1 MRHKTKNFTKNFT
14 TNIHEPSRTTRSY
27 RSTRPSSEGPSWCS
41 FGLWLFF
48 LCILLSTGV
57 PLAAQ
62 DDDTLRGYITGG
74 EDVNAINAAEEF
86 RIGIHAFNRYAFNEA
101 ILSFER
107 SLAFRPGEAIILDWL
122 GKAYYRS
129 GLESA
134 ALRQW
139 RAALDAYGRNSG
151 PGMVVANR
159 IETVANRR
167 LLFPVINDDVRYIES
182 GRYPG
187 RYEDNVLYRQP
198 TAVLPHSDGSAW
210 VVAYGS
216 NEIVRIDVNG
226 IVKDRKRGPINGFD
240 RPYDLVR
247 GAGGRMY
254 LSEYRGGR
262 ISMLSSQGDWLGYIG
277 SKGLGQGNFVGPQN
291 LTVDEDGYLYVVEY
305 GNQRISKF
313 DPDGVFVLSFGLK
326 SAVFPGFNSPTGIA
340 ARNGHIYAADSAAK
354 TIYVFDPNGN
364 YLGIL
369 TDNLFGPES
378 LRFLSDGRL
387 IAADTNR
394 VLLIDTDSAIV
405 RELGVAGNPRTRIV
419 GADMDS
425 NGNLLAANF
434 AAGEVSVLTRF
445 DDLAS
450 GLFVQIERVYP
461 DRFPLVT
468 VEVRVEDRL
477 RRPIVGLEGLNF
489 LISEGGLTAGEQT
502 FLLPSYRVNRADIAM
517 LYERSSQTAGL
528 RDDFAAAARDIANA
542 LGTQGQILSVISAG
556 EQPQRERHQNAL
568 EAAARGGTAQYS
580 NRWRFDLG
588 LRLAATDLLSGEKKR
603 SVVYVGSGSLGAL
616 AFEQYSLSEMAAYL
630 ANNAIVF
637 NAIIVGGGAPGALG
651 GLVDASEEIRY
662 LCRETGGSVL
672 PLYRPAGIKEIIENI
687 AFIPNGLYA
696 LSYRSSLP
704 TDFGRA
710 WLPVEAEVYLME
722 RSGRDSS
729 GYFPPLE

>member
-1 MRHKTKNFTKNFT
+1 VTKYHKLKNILS
-14 TNIHEPSRTTRSY
+14 TNYAKMIIRVHSCHSLT
-27 RSTRPSSEGPSWCS
+27 
-41 FGLWLFF
+41 LF
-48 LCILLSTGV
+48 LCICVMFFLTLA
-57 PLAAQ
+57 PAAAQ
-62 DDDTLRGYITGG
+62 DDGPIRGYITGG
-74 EDVNAINAAEEF
+74 EDVNALNAAEEF
-86 RIGIHAFNRYAFNEA
+86 RIGIHAYNRYAFNEA

-107 SLAFRPGEAIILDWL
+107 ALAFRPGEAIILDWL

-129 GLESA
+129 GLENT

-167 LLFPVINDDVRYIES
+167 LLFPVANDDVRYIES

-187 RYEDNVLYRQP
+187 RYEENVLYRQP
-198 TAVLPHSDGSAW
+198 TAVLPHTDGSAW

-216 NEIVRIDVNG
+216 NELVRIDVNG
-226 IVKDRKRGPINGFD
+226 VVKDRKRGPLNGFD
-240 RPYDLVR
+240 RPYDLVK
-247 GAGGRMY
+247 GVGGRMY

-262 ISMLSSQGDWLGYIG
+262 ISILSSQGDWQGYIG

-291 LTVDEDGYLYVVEY
+291 LAVDEDGYLYVVDY

-340 ARNGHIYAADSAAK
+340 ARSGRIYIADSAARS
-354 TIYVFDPNGN
+354 IYVFDPNGN
-364 YLGIL
+364 YLGLL
-369 TDNLFGPES
+369 TDGLFGPES

-450 GLFVQIERVYP
+450 GLFVQIERVYA
-461 DRFPLVT
+461 DEFPLIT
-468 VEVRVEDRL
+468 AEIRVEDRL

-489 LISEGGLTAGEQT
+489 LMSEGGRTVSEQSFLTPA
-502 FLLPSYRVNRADIAM
+502 YRFNRADISV
-517 LYERSSQTAGL
+517 LFERSPLTTGL
-528 RDDFAAAARDIANA
+528 RDDFAVAARDITNA
-542 LGTQGQILSVISAG
+542 LGAQGKILSVISAG
-556 EQPQRERHQNAL
+556 EQPQRERHENAL
-568 EAAARGGTAQYS
+568 EAAARGNTAQYS
-580 NRWRFDLG
+580 GRWRFDLG
-588 LRLAATDLLSGEKKR
+588 LRLAATDLLPREKKR

-630 ANNAIVF
+630 ANNGIIF
-637 NAIIVGGGAPGALG
+637 NAVIVGSSALAG
-651 GLVDASEEIRY
+651 VSSGASEEIRY
-662 LCRETGGSVL
+662 LCRETGGKVL
-672 PLYRPAGIKEIIENI
+672 PLYRPEGIKELVENI
-687 AFIPNGLYA
+687 AFLPNGLYS
-696 LSYRSSLP
+696 LRYRSSLP

-710 WLPVEAEVYLME
+710 WLPIEAEVYLME